1 MQIAILDEDEMKAAK
16 GKFKGMDSNDEF
28 DAIELFKR
36 CVVTVPLHYLNGF
49 DGEEYGVGIF
59 RDVKIFSLNDVVNP
73 DGDKK
78 ICVDGEYGF
87 RILDV

>member
-1 MQIAILDEDEMKAAK
+1 MNSTVTNQIDVISIFEKVKAL
-16 GKFKGMDSNDEF
+16 SNDDKMLLRRTWKIPF
-28 DAIELFKR
+28 NRLRMPQKAL
-36 CVVTVPLHYLNGF
+36 L
-49 DGEEYGVGIF
+49 F